1 MSVEI
6 LSASFNGI
14 EGSLVRVEI
23 DISRGLPTFNIVGL
37 GDTSIKESKDRVRAA
52 IVNQGYEMPLG
63 HITINL
69 APADLRKEGSL
80 FDLPIA
86 IGILIASD
94 QIKVENYEKLLFVGE
109 LSLSG
114 GIKGV
119 KGVLALG
126 IEARAKGIKELIIPV
141 DNLRESTLLKDV
153 NLFPFDE
160 LSQVI
165 NFLMYRDLMPHSG
178 EVVFNGSKS
187 LIDFNEIYGQESAK
201 RALEIAVAGAHSIMM
216 FGPPG
221 SGKSM
226 LANRIKSIMPELSY
240 DELLEVTKINSV
252 YGDLS
257 KEKSMVIDRPFRSP
271 HHTSTPIALVGGG
284 RKLVPGEISLAHNG
298 VLFLD
303 EVLEFK
309 KSTLELLRQPLEE
322 KIIRINRANGSV
334 EYPANFMLVCAM
346 NPCLCGY
353 FGTNRKKCTCEE
365 HVRKKYIN
373 KLSGPFLDRIDMF
386 VSVDGIDYQ
395 DINNYGGG
403 ESSREIK
410 NRIVDARKVQSYRYR
425 GLNNKTNSL
434 MGNKE
439 IKEYCRLSKES
450 SKILEQMYSKFNL
463 SVRAYNRI
471 LKISRTIADL
481 DGAENVEKAHVIEA
495 LNYRRFINGEII

>member
-1 MSVEI
+1 
-6 LSASFNGI
+6 GI